1 VTRKPARVREKLS
14 SSLISGSSSTIK
26 ICVAMG
32 FLGPVSMVLVKD
44 AKSRLPDYDEVVT
57 MRQLVAQQ
65 LIAVL

>member
-1 VTRKPARVREKLS
+1 
-14 SSLISGSSSTIK
+14 
-26 ICVAMG
+26 
-32 FLGPVSMVLVKD
+32 MVLVKD